1 MRVFISVVSHGHG
14 ELIESLR
21 CLEKLS
27 EKFSVVLKDNKNES
41 NLKEYC
47 KHNNII
53 YLSSDIPKGFGE
65 NNNIIFN
72 YCISELKMQS
82 DDIFIIM
89 NPDVIVEENEL
100 IKLKNKMICENIEF
114 ATINLYKDRDYK
126 IYDPSIRNYPGILD
140 FVSGYLGFS
149 NKTIINKSSIN
160 SNTTVAWAAGSFLA
174 LKSYIYKEVGGFDIR
189 YFMYCEDIDIC
200 MRINSYGYKL
210 VYIPT
215 IKAIHIARHNN
226 RRFLSKHFYWHL
238 RSALIYLSE
247 KRKYVSK
254 KISTTISKVI
264 GGNALA
270 QIIVILGT
278 PLLTRIY
285 QPSDFGIYSTIMAV
299 VLILGV
305 IACGRYDQ
313 IMYNFDD
320 KYSWYICFCNGLVI
334 AICISLLC
342 LIATGALFYFLNLI

>member
-200 MRINSYGYKL
+200 MRIK
-210 VYIPT
+210 VMTPT
-215 IKAIHIARHNN
+215 
-226 RRFLSKHFYWHL
+226 Y
-238 RSALIYLSE
+238 
-247 KRKYVSK
+247 
-254 KISTTISKVI
+254 
-264 GGNALA
+264 
-270 QIIVILGT
+270 
-278 PLLTRIY
+278 
-285 QPSDFGIYSTIMAV
+285 
-299 VLILGV
+299 
-305 IACGRYDQ
+305 
-313 IMYNFDD
+313 
-320 KYSWYICFCNGLVI
+320 
-334 AICISLLC
+334 
-342 LIATGALFYFLNLI
+342 